1 MWWERGARQEQV
13 APIRPEAGIGRVLVW
28 ACCVRSKFSPHLA
41 YFDRKRAS
49 GCSHVTLSTGR
60 PLPAYSRRLVSLQA
74 TCSLCQ
80 AYRMHASRRQQQAYV
95 WNAASGGRCVRHHG
109 NR

>member
-1 MWWERGARQEQV
+1 MGKSRPSNLKLALVVYWYALALGAESTRHIRQIAV
-13 APIRPEAGIGRVLVW
+13 G
-28 ACCVRSKFSPHLA
+28 
-41 YFDRKRAS
+41 KRAS
-49 GCSHVTLSTGR
+49 GCSYVTLSTRR

-95 WNAASGGRCVRHHG
+95 WNAASGGR
-109 NR
+109 